1 MRRLAI
7 AAVLLACL
15 PAGVAAA
22 RQFVQQGTL
31 RVAFEAKLL
40 PHALPRERNAPVTVH
55 LAGAIRTTDGST
67 PPQLREI
74 SIAMNRAGVVS
85 AKGLPSCQ
93 APELQQTSTEAALA
107 VCRGAL
113 VGRGHFAANV
123 DFVGAPVFP
132 ARGTVLVF
140 NSSTKNRPG
149 LLLHLYGS
157 SPVRAAF
164 VLPFK
169 ITRRS
174 EGKFGTVF
182 TTHIPRLASDKGY
195 VTDIDLTHRPHVP
208 LPGQPAQLHQ
218 RQLRRARWIHRR
230 SLRTGQGDLH
240 LRRRPEA
247 DHQAAG
253 RLQGPLVARLLRD
266 DQLP

>member
-7 AAVLLACL
+7 AAAFLVSL

-31 RVAFEAKLL
+31 RVAFEAQLL

-55 LAGAIRTTDGST
+55 LSGAIRTTDDST

-85 AKGLPSCQ
+85 AKGLPSCR
-93 APELQQTSTEAALA
+93 APELQQTSSEAALA
-107 VCRGAL
+107 ACRGAL
-113 VGRGHFAANV
+113 VGHGHFAANV
-123 DFVGAPVFP
+123 DFAGTPVFP

-140 NSSTKNRPG
+140 NSSTKKRAG

-164 VLPFK
+164 VLPFR
-169 ITRRS
+169 ITRKS
-174 EGKFGTVF
+174 EGKFGTIF

-195 VTDIDLTHRPHVP
+195 VTDIDLTIGRTYSYRGDRRGFISASCAAPAGFP
-208 LPGQPAQLHQ
+208 GAFYELAKATFTFAGGQRLTSRLPGDCKV
-218 RQLRRARWIHRR
+218 R
-230 SLRTGQGDLH
+230 
-240 LRRRPEA
+240 
-247 DHQAAG
+247 
-253 RLQGPLVARLLRD
+253 
-266 DQLP
+266 

>member
-15 PAGVAAA
+15 PSGVAAA

-74 SIAMNRAGVVS
+74 SIAMNRAGIVSVV
-85 AKGLPSCQ
+85 GLPSCG
-93 APELQQTSTEAALA
+93 APVLQQTSTEAALA
-107 VCRGAL
+107 MCRSAL

-123 DFVGAPVFP
+123 DFSGSPAFP

-140 NSSTKNRPG
+140 NSSTKGHPG

-164 VLPFK
+164 VLPFR
-169 ITRRS
+169 IARIA

-182 TTHIPRLASDKGY
+182 STRIPRLASDKGY
-195 VTDIDLTHRPHVP
+195 VTDIDLTIGRKYRYRGNERSFISASCAAPAGFNVAP
-208 LPGQPAQLHQ
+208 YELAKATFTFAGGQSLISRLPSDCKV
-218 RQLRRARWIHRR
+218 R
-230 SLRTGQGDLH
+230 
-240 LRRRPEA
+240 
-247 DHQAAG
+247 
-253 RLQGPLVARLLRD
+253 
-266 DQLP
+266 

>member
-7 AAVLLACL
+7 TAVLLACL

-40 PHALPRERNAPVTVH
+40 PRALPRERNAPVTVH
-55 LAGAIRTTDGST
+55 LSGAIRTTDGST

-85 AKGLPSCQ
+85 ATGLPSCH

-123 DFVGAPVFP
+123 DFPGAPVFP

-164 VLPFK
+164 VLPFR
-169 ITRRS
+169 ITRKAK
-174 EGKFGTVF
+174 GKFGTIF
-182 TTHIPRLASDKGY
+182 STHIPRLASDKGY
-195 VTDIDLTHRPHVP
+195 VTDIDLTIGRKYRYRGSERGFISASCAAPAGFTGIP
-208 LPGQPAQLHQ
+208 YELAKATFAFAGGQKLTSRLPGDCKV
-218 RQLRRARWIHRR
+218 R
-230 SLRTGQGDLH
+230 
-240 LRRRPEA
+240 
-247 DHQAAG
+247 
-253 RLQGPLVARLLRD
+253 
-266 DQLP
+266 

>member
-7 AAVLLACL
+7 ASVLLACL
-15 PAGVAAA
+15 PAGLAAA

-31 RVAFEAKLL
+31 RVAFEAQLL
-40 PHALPRERNAPVTVH
+40 PHALPRERNAPATVH
-55 LAGAIRTTDGST
+55 LSGAIRTTDGST

-74 SIAMNRAGVVS
+74 SIAMNRAGIVS
-85 AKGLPSCQ
+85 TTGLPSCQ

-107 VCRGAL
+107 ECHDAL

-123 DFVGAPVFP
+123 NFPGAPVFP

-164 VLPFK
+164 VLPFR
-169 ITRRS
+169 ITRN
-174 EGKFGTVF
+174 EQGKFGTIF
-182 TTHIPRLASDKGY
+182 TTRIPRLASDKGY
-195 VTDIDLTHRPHVP
+195 VTDIDLSIGRKYRYQGASRSFISASCAAPAGFPGAFYELAKATFTFAGGQKLTSR
-208 LPGQPAQLHQ
+208 LPGDCKV
-218 RQLRRARWIHRR
+218 R
-230 SLRTGQGDLH
+230 
-240 LRRRPEA
+240 
-247 DHQAAG
+247 
-253 RLQGPLVARLLRD
+253 
-266 DQLP
+266 

>member
-1 MRRLAI
+1 MRRFAI

-40 PHALPRERNAPVTVH
+40 PQALPRERNAPVTVH

-74 SIAMNRAGVVS
+74 SIAMNRAGIVS

-107 VCRGAL
+107 ACRSAL

-140 NSSTKNRPG
+140 NSSTKSRPG
-149 LLLHLYGS
+149 LLLHLYGA

-164 VLPFK
+164 VLPFR
-169 ITRRS
+169 IARRS
-174 EGKFGTVF
+174 KGRFGTVF

-195 VTDIDLTHRPHVP
+195 VTDIDLSIGRTYRYQGTQRSFISASCAAPAGFTSIP
-208 LPGQPAQLHQ
+208 YELAKATFTFAGGQKLTSRLPGDCKV
-218 RQLRRARWIHRR
+218 R
-230 SLRTGQGDLH
+230 
-240 LRRRPEA
+240 
-247 DHQAAG
+247 
-253 RLQGPLVARLLRD
+253 
-266 DQLP
+266 

>member
-7 AAVLLACL
+7 AAALLVCL
-15 PAGVAAA
+15 PVGVAAA

-55 LAGAIRTTDGST
+55 LSGAIRTTDGSA

-85 AKGLPSCQ
+85 AKGLPSCR

-107 VCRGAL
+107 ICRKAL
-113 VGRGHFAANV
+113 VGRGSFAANV
-123 DFVGAPVFP
+123 DFPGAPVFP

-140 NSSTKNRPG
+140 NSSTRNRPG

-164 VLPFK
+164 VLPFR
-169 ITRRS
+169 ITRKSQGR
-174 EGKFGTVF
+174 FGTVF

-195 VTDIDLTHRPHVP
+195 VTDIDLSIGRKYRYQGAQRSFISASCAAPAGFTIVP
-208 LPGQPAQLHQ
+208 YELARATFAFAGGQKLTSKLPGDCKV
-218 RQLRRARWIHRR
+218 R
-230 SLRTGQGDLH
+230 
-240 LRRRPEA
+240 
-247 DHQAAG
+247 
-253 RLQGPLVARLLRD
+253 
-266 DQLP
+266 

>member
-31 RVAFEAKLL
+31 RVAFEAQLL

-55 LAGAIRTTDGST
+55 LSGAIRTTDGST

-85 AKGLPSCQ
+85 AKGLPSCR

-140 NSSTKNRPG
+140 NSSTRNRPG

-164 VLPFK
+164 VLPFRIARK
-169 ITRRS
+169 S

-195 VTDIDLTHRPHVP
+195 VTDIDLSIGRKYRYQGSSRSFISASCAAPAGFPGAFYELAKATFTFAGGQKLTSR
-208 LPGQPAQLHQ
+208 LPGDCKV
-218 RQLRRARWIHRR
+218 R
-230 SLRTGQGDLH
+230 
-240 LRRRPEA
+240 
-247 DHQAAG
+247 
-253 RLQGPLVARLLRD
+253 
-266 DQLP
+266 

>member
-7 AAVLLACL
+7 AALLLACL

-40 PHALPRERNAPVTVH
+40 PDALPRERNAPVTVH

-85 AKGLPSCQ
+85 AKGLPSCR

-107 VCRGAL
+107 ICRNAL

-123 DFVGAPVFP
+123 DFTGAPVFP

-140 NSSTKNRPG
+140 NNSTRNRPG

-169 ITRRS
+169 ISRRGA
-174 EGKFGTVF
+174 GKFGTVF

-195 VTDIDLTHRPHVP
+195 VTDIELTIGRTYHYRGSKRGFISASCAAPAGFTSVP
-208 LPGQPAQLHQ
+208 YELAKATFTFAGDQKLTTRLPGDCKV
-218 RQLRRARWIHRR
+218 R
-230 SLRTGQGDLH
+230 
-240 LRRRPEA
+240 
-247 DHQAAG
+247 
-253 RLQGPLVARLLRD
+253 
-266 DQLP
+266 

>member
-1 MRRLAI
+1 MRRLTI
-7 AAVLLACL
+7 AVVLLACL

-93 APELQQTSTEAALA
+93 APELQQTSTEAALRA
-107 VCRGAL
+107 CRQAL

-123 DFVGAPVFP
+123 NFAGAPVFP
-132 ARGTVLVF
+132 ARGTVLIF
-140 NSSTKNRPG
+140 NSSTRNRPG

-164 VLPFK
+164 VLPFRIARK
-169 ITRRS
+169 S
-174 EGKFGTVF
+174 AGKFGTVF

-195 VTDIDLTHRPHVP
+195 VTDIDLSIGRRYRYRGSEHSFISASCAAPAGFPGAFYELAKATFTFAGGQKLTSR
-208 LPGQPAQLHQ
+208 LPGDCKV
-218 RQLRRARWIHRR
+218 R
-230 SLRTGQGDLH
+230 
-240 LRRRPEA
+240 
-247 DHQAAG
+247 
-253 RLQGPLVARLLRD
+253 
-266 DQLP
+266 

>member
-31 RVAFEAKLL
+31 RVAFEARLL
-40 PHALPRERNAPVTVH
+40 PHALPRERNAPVTVQ
-55 LAGAIRTTDGST
+55 LAGAVRTTDGST
-67 PPQLREI
+67 PPQLRTI

-85 AKGLPSCQ
+85 ATGLPSCQ

-107 VCRGAL
+107 ECRGAL
-113 VGRGHFAANV
+113 VGRGHFAAHVN
-123 DFVGAPVFP
+123 FPGAPVFP
-132 ARGTVLVF
+132 ARGAVLVF

-164 VLPFK
+164 VLPFR
-169 ITRRS
+169 ITRSS

-182 TTHIPRLASDKGY
+182 STHIPRLASDQGY
-195 VTDIDLTHRPHVP
+195 VTDIDLTLGRKYRYQGSERSFISASCAAPAGFP
-208 LPGQPAQLHQ
+208 GAFFELAKATFTFAGGQKLISRLPGDCKV
-218 RQLRRARWIHRR
+218 R
-230 SLRTGQGDLH
+230 
-240 LRRRPEA
+240 
-247 DHQAAG
+247 
-253 RLQGPLVARLLRD
+253 
-266 DQLP
+266 

>member
-40 PHALPRERNAPVTVH
+40 PHSLPRERNAPVTVH

-67 PPQLREI
+67 PPTLREI

-85 AKGLPSCQ
+85 AKGLPSCG

-107 VCRGAL
+107 LCRNAL
-113 VGRGHFAANV
+113 VGRGHFEANV
-123 DFVGAPVFP
+123 DFVGTPIFP

-140 NSSTKNRPG
+140 NSSTRKRPG

-164 VLPFK
+164 VLPFR
-169 ITRRS
+169 ISRQS
-174 EGKFGTVF
+174 EGRFGTVF

-195 VTDIDLTHRPHVP
+195 VTDIDLTIGRTYRYRGAKRSFISASCAAPAGFTGAFYELAKATFTFAGDQKLTSR
-208 LPGQPAQLHQ
+208 LPGDC
-218 RQLRRARWIHRR
+218 RVR
-230 SLRTGQGDLH
+230 
-240 LRRRPEA
+240 
-247 DHQAAG
+247 
-253 RLQGPLVARLLRD
+253 
-266 DQLP
+266 

>member
-7 AAVLLACL
+7 AAALLVCL

-22 RQFVQQGTL
+22 RQFVQEGTL
-31 RVAFEAKLL
+31 RVAFEAQLL

-55 LAGAIRTTDGST
+55 LSGAIRTTDGST

-85 AKGLPSCQ
+85 AKGLPSCR
-93 APELQQTSTEAALA
+93 APELQQTSSEAALA
-107 VCRGAL
+107 ACRDAL
-113 VGRGHFAANV
+113 VGHGHFAANV
-123 DFVGAPVFP
+123 DFAGTPVFP

-140 NSSTKNRPG
+140 NSSTRNRPG

-164 VLPFK
+164 VLPFR
-169 ITRRS
+169 ITRKS
-174 EGKFGTVF
+174 EGKFGTIF

-195 VTDIDLTHRPHVP
+195 VTDIDLSIGRTFRYRGSERSFISASCAAPAGFP
-208 LPGQPAQLHQ
+208 GAFYELAKASFTFAGGQKLTSRLPGDCKV
-218 RQLRRARWIHRR
+218 R
-230 SLRTGQGDLH
+230 
-240 LRRRPEA
+240 
-247 DHQAAG
+247 
-253 RLQGPLVARLLRD
+253 
-266 DQLP
+266 

>member
-1 MRRLAI
+1 MRRLVI

-22 RQFVQQGTL
+22 RQFAQQGTL
-31 RVAFEAKLL
+31 RVAFEAELL

-55 LAGAIRTTDGST
+55 LSGAIRTTDGST

-107 VCRGAL
+107 ACRGAL
-113 VGRGHFAANV
+113 VGRGHFAAHV
-123 DFVGAPVFP
+123 DFVGTAVFP

-169 ITRRS
+169 ITRKSKGR
-174 EGKFGTVF
+174 FGTVF

-195 VTDIDLTHRPHVP
+195 VTDIDLSIGRTYSYQGSKRGFISASCAAPAGFTSVP
-208 LPGQPAQLHQ
+208 YELAKATFTFSSDQKLATRLPGDCSV
-218 RQLRRARWIHRR
+218 R
-230 SLRTGQGDLH
+230 
-240 LRRRPEA
+240 
-247 DHQAAG
+247 
-253 RLQGPLVARLLRD
+253 
-266 DQLP
+266 

>member
-7 AAVLLACL
+7 AAALLACL

-40 PHALPRERNAPVTVH
+40 PHALPRERDAPVTVH

-107 VCRGAL
+107 ICRGAL

-123 DFVGAPVFP
+123 DFVGTPVFP

-140 NSSTKNRPG
+140 NSSTRNRPG

-164 VLPFK
+164 VLPFR
-169 ITRRS
+169 ITRKS
-174 EGKFGTVF
+174 AGKFGTVF
-182 TTHIPRLASDKGY
+182 STHIPRLASDKGY
-195 VTDIDLTHRPHVP
+195 VTDIDLSIGRTYSYKGSRHGFISASCAAPAGFTSVP
-208 LPGQPAQLHQ
+208 YELAKATFTFAGGQKLTSRLPGDCAV
-218 RQLRRARWIHRR
+218 R
-230 SLRTGQGDLH
+230 
-240 LRRRPEA
+240 
-247 DHQAAG
+247 
-253 RLQGPLVARLLRD
+253 
-266 DQLP
+266 

>member
-40 PHALPRERNAPVTVH
+40 PRSLPRERNAPVTVD
-55 LAGAIRTTDGST
+55 LSGAIRTTDGST

-85 AKGLPSCQ
+85 TKGLPSCQ

-107 VCRGAL
+107 ACPGAL

-164 VLPFK
+164 VLPFR
-169 ITRRS
+169 ITHNS
-174 EGKFGTVF
+174 KGKFGAVF

-195 VTDIDLTHRPHVP
+195 VTDIDLSIGRKYRYQGIQRSFISASCAAPAGFTGFPYELAKATFTFAGGQKLTSR
-208 LPGQPAQLHQ
+208 LPGDCKV
-218 RQLRRARWIHRR
+218 R
-230 SLRTGQGDLH
+230 
-240 LRRRPEA
+240 
-247 DHQAAG
+247 
-253 RLQGPLVARLLRD
+253 
-266 DQLP
+266 

>member
-7 AAVLLACL
+7 ATTFLVCL
-15 PAGVAAA
+15 PVGVAAA

-40 PHALPRERNAPVTVH
+40 PHALPREHTAPVTVN

-67 PPQLREI
+67 PPQLRVI

-85 AKGLPSCQ
+85 ARGLPSCQ
-93 APELQQTSTEAALA
+93 APELQQTSSEAALA
-107 VCRGAL
+107 VCRKAL

-123 DFVGAPVFP
+123 DFSGAPIFP

-164 VLPFK
+164 VLPFH
-169 ITRRS
+169 ITRKS
-174 EGKFGTVF
+174 DGKFGTVF
-182 TTHIPRLASDKGY
+182 TTHIPRIASDKGY
-195 VTDIDLTHRPHVP
+195 VTDIDLSIGRTYRYQGAQRSFISASCAAPAGFP
-208 LPGQPAQLHQ
+208 GAFYELAKATFTFAGGQKLTSRLPGDCKV
-218 RQLRRARWIHRR
+218 R
-230 SLRTGQGDLH
+230 
-240 LRRRPEA
+240 
-247 DHQAAG
+247 
-253 RLQGPLVARLLRD
+253 
-266 DQLP
+266 

>member
-40 PHALPRERNAPVTVH
+40 PRALPRERNAPVTVH

-123 DFVGAPVFP
+123 DFPGAPVFP

-140 NSSTKNRPG
+140 NSSTKSRPG

-169 ITRRS
+169 ITRS
-174 EGKFGTVF
+174 TKGKFGTIF
-182 TTHIPRLASDKGY
+182 STHIPRLASDKGY
-195 VTDIDLTHRPHVP
+195 VTDIDLTIGRNYRYQGSQHSFISASCAAPAGFTSIPYELAKATFTFAGDQKLTSR
-208 LPGQPAQLHQ
+208 LPGDCKV
-218 RQLRRARWIHRR
+218 R
-230 SLRTGQGDLH
+230 
-240 LRRRPEA
+240 
-247 DHQAAG
+247 
-253 RLQGPLVARLLRD
+253 
-266 DQLP
+266 